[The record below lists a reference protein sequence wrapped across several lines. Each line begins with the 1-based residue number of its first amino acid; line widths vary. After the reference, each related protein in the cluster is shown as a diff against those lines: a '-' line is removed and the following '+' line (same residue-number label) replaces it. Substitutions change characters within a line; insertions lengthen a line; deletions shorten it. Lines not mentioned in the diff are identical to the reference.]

1 MKSRGEGASAEEHA
15 KGSSA
20 GHIPHTVMGPEFR
33 SASLNP
39 LDCISPLTMVRFG
52 WFAMM
57 SGMNGVGAATARD
70 THSATATTRDK
81 AMAQMVTLS
90 RLNASL

>member
-1 MKSRGEGASAEEHA
+1 
-15 KGSSA
+15 
-20 GHIPHTVMGPEFR
+20 
-33 SASLNP
+33 
-39 LDCISPLTMVRFG
+39 
-52 WFAMM
+52 MM